1 MSESKPNKVKE
12 IYYYD
17 REKKEM
23 CKENVMGDAFIKWAY
38 HALSGKLCHFFLYR
52 LSLLSRLL
60 GWYFDS
66 KSSKKKVAQTIKDLN
81 IDSSEFLLKGGE
93 TDPINQY
100 SSFNDFFYRHLKDD
114 VRPFSEDKNE
124 VCCPADGRVLVYPNA
139 NQDSTFPVKGCETR
153 LSELFGEEIT
163 EFEDCDVAVVRLCP
177 ADYHRFH
184 FPCSGE
190 VTNQKSLKG
199 QYHSVNPVA
208 LNAVNDV
215 FILNKRDTA
224 IIKNDI
230 FGSVGY
236 VEVGAFGVAGI
247 EQTYTDSKISKMQ
260 EKGYF
265 KFGGSTV
272 VLVFEAGKVT
282 FCEDLL
288 EKSKDGIET
297 LVKVGQPLAHKIN

>member
-23 CKENVMGDAFIKWAY
+23 CRENVMGDAFIKWAY

-52 LSLLSRLL
+52 LSFFSRLL

-66 KSSKKKVAQTIKDLN
+66 KSSRKKVAQTIKDLN
-81 IDSSEFLLKGGE
+81 INTSEFLLKDGE

-100 SSFNDFFYRHLKDD
+100 DSFNDFFYRHLKDD
-114 VRPFSEDKNE
+114 VRPFNEDANE
-124 VCCPADGRVLVYPNA
+124 ICSPADGRVLVYPNA
-139 NQDSTFPVKGCETR
+139 DQNTTFPVKGCETR
-153 LSELFGEEIT
+153 LSELFGET
-163 EFEDCDVAVVRLCP
+163 VQEFNTCDVAVVRLCP

-190 VTNQKSLKG
+190 VTNQQSLKG

-224 IIKNDI
+224 IIKNDL

-247 EQTYTDSKISKMQ
+247 EQTYTDKTVSKMQ

-272 VLVFEAGKVT
+272 VLVFETGKIS

-288 EKSKDGIET
+288 EKSKEGIET
-297 LVKVGQPLAHKIN
+297 LVKVGQPLANKLN

>member
-17 REKKEM
+17 REKKEI

-52 LSLLSRLL
+52 LSLFSRLL

-66 KSSKKKVAQTIKDLN
+66 KSSKKKVAQAIKDLN
-81 IDSSEFLLKGGE
+81 IDTSEFLLKDGE
-93 TDPINQY
+93 TDPVSQY

-114 VRPFSEDKNE
+114 VRPFNEDENE

-153 LSELFGEEIT
+153 LSELFEEEVK
-163 EFEDCDVAVVRLCP
+163 EFENCDVAVVRLCP

-224 IIKNDI
+224 VIKNDI

-247 EQTYTDSKISKMQ
+247 EQTYQENKVSKMQ

-282 FCEDLL
+282 FCDDLL